1 MTRIFDALRK
11 ARSLG
16 PPAVA
21 PRPPAPATV
30 SAPTPFVSPAARP
43 QPFAAPAAFA
53 ALGEATAPRPVLPP
67 PTLVSLPS
75 LPPMGDDV
83 LREMGTLRVH
93 LESALT
99 ARTPRTVMLV
109 SAQGGEGT
117 TTVATQFAAA
127 LTRDGS
133 LRVLLVDAHARRPA
147 LTDWTA
153 SGTTKRSVFGVKL
166 RPGTSPDPANAARLR
181 LLPVP
186 EEFKGPGG
194 AIGAQVMRQ
203 LLDSVEAEFDW
214 IIVDGPPVLESPD
227 SASLATAADGVVLVV
242 QAGRTK
248 RPVLSRSVELL
259 RKAGARVLGTVLNRR
274 RLEIP
279 GFIYRRI

>member
-11 ARSLG
+11 ARAHGIPS
-16 PPAVA
+16 
-21 PRPPAPATV
+21 
-30 SAPTPFVSPAARP
+30 
-43 QPFAAPAAFA
+43 AAPA
-53 ALGEATAPRPVLPP
+53 PPVPVLPVAR
-67 PTLVSLPS
+67 PTLGGPVGLAPAVEAAPPRPLLPPPDLRALPA

-93 LESALT
+93 LESALPDKN
-99 ARTPRTVMLV
+99 PRTVMLV

-117 TTVATQFAAA
+117 TTVATQLAAA
-127 LTRDGS
+127 LARDGA
-133 LRVLLVDAHARRPA
+133 LRVLLMDAHARRPI
-147 LTDWTA
+147 LTERT
-153 SGTTKRSVFGVKL
+153 
-166 RPGTSPDPANAARLR
+166 RPGPAPRSLFGLKRRAGPEPDPATSERLR
-181 LLPVP
+181 VLPLS
-186 EEFKGPGG
+186 EEFRGPAGIT
-194 AIGAQVMRQ
+194 APAMRQ
-203 LLDSVEAEFDW
+203 LLESAQAGFDW

-227 SASLATAADGVVLVV
+227 AATLAIAADGVVMVV

-248 RPVLSRSVELL
+248 RPVLTRSVDLL

>member
-11 ARSLG
+11 SRPVGA
-16 PPAVA
+16 PAIE
-21 PRPPAPATV
+21 PPAPA
-30 SAPTPFVSPAARP
+30 ATPP
-43 QPFAAPAAFA
+43 
-53 ALGEATAPRPVLPP
+53 APRHASPLPGPVALAPPASPLPVLPLRP
-67 PTLVSLPS
+67 VPALVALPTL
-75 LPPMGDDV
+75 PPLGDDL

-99 ARTPRTVMLV
+99 ERVPRTVMLV

-127 LTRDGS
+127 LARDAS
-133 LRVLLVDAHARRPA
+133 LRVLLVDAHTRRPL
-147 LTDWTA
+147 LTEWIT
-153 SGTTKRSVFGVKL
+153 SGSPQRRLFGGKRK
-166 RPGTSPDPANAARLR
+166 PGGPAPDAAMSERLR
-181 LLPVP
+181 VLTLP
-186 EEFKGPGG
+186 EQFRTAGG
-194 AIGAQVMRQ
+194 ATQPAMRQ
-203 LLDSVEAEFDW
+203 LLDSVESGFDW

-227 SASLATAADGVVLVV
+227 AASLAGAAAGVVMVV

-248 RPVLSRSVELL
+248 RPVLSRSVDLL
-259 RKAGARVLGTVLNRR
+259 RKAGAHVLGTVLNRR

>member
-11 ARSLG
+11 ARFHA
-16 PPAVA
+16 PPSVA
-21 PRPPAPATV
+21 PPPPAPA
-30 SAPTPFVSPAARP
+30 APPFVIPAARS
-43 QPFAAPAAFA
+43 QSHGAPLAFA
-53 ALGEATAPRPVLPP
+53 ALGEVAAPRPMLPP
-67 PTLVSLPS
+67 PALVSLPS
-75 LPPMGDDV
+75 LPPMGEDV

-99 ARTPRTVMLV
+99 ARTPRTVILV

-127 LTRDGS
+127 LVRDNS

-147 LTDWTA
+147 LTEWTA
-153 SGTTKRSVFGVKL
+153 SGAPKRSAFGAMRK
-166 RPGTSPDPANAARLR
+166 PAPPPDPAASERLR

-186 EEFKGPGG
+186 DEYKGPGG
-194 AIGAQVMRQ
+194 AITAAVMRQ
-203 LLDSVEAEFDW
+203 LLDSVEAGFDW
-214 IIVDGPPVLESPD
+214 VIIDGSPVLESPD
-227 SASLATAADGVVLVV
+227 SASLATAADGVVMVV

>member
-11 ARSLG
+11 ARIVG
-16 PPAVA
+16 A
-21 PRPPAPATV
+21 PPAP
-30 SAPTPFVSPAARP
+30 PAAP
-43 QPFAAPAAFA
+43 VA
-53 ALGEATAPRPVLPP
+53 APRPVPPIGGPVALAATPASHARPALPMP
-67 PTLVSLPS
+67 ALKALPA
-75 LPPMGDDV
+75 LPALGDDL

-93 LESALT
+93 IESALT
-99 ARTPRTVMLV
+99 ERVPRTVMLV

-127 LTRDGS
+127 LARDET
-133 LRVLLVDAHARRPA
+133 LRVLLVDAHARRSLLTEWITSGSPQRRLLGGKRKPGPA
-147 LTDWTA
+147 
-153 SGTTKRSVFGVKL
+153 
-166 RPGTSPDPANAARLR
+166 PDPAMSERLR
-181 LLPVP
+181 VLTLPA
-186 EEFKGPGG
+186 EFRTPGG
-194 AIGAQVMRQ
+194 ATQPAMRQ
-203 LLDSVEAEFDW
+203 ILDSVEAGFDW

-227 SASLATAADGVVLVV
+227 AASFAGAAHGVVMVV

-248 RPVLSRSVELL
+248 RPVLSRSVDLL

>member
-11 ARSLG
+11 SRPFGA
-16 PPAVA
+16 PPAQT
-21 PRPPAPATV
+21 PAP
-30 SAPTPFVSPAARP
+30 
-43 QPFAAPAAFA
+43 AAPAAPRLQPPLSAPVALAPSAA
-53 ALGEATAPRPVLPP
+53 ALPVRPLRPAPALVGLPALPP
-67 PTLVSLPS
+67 L
-75 LPPMGDDV
+75 GDDL

-99 ARTPRTVMLV
+99 EHVPRIVMLV

-127 LTRDGS
+127 LARDAT
-133 LRVLLVDAHARRPA
+133 LRVLLIDAHARRPL
-147 LTDWTA
+147 LTEWIT
-153 SGTTKRSVFGVKL
+153 SGSAQRRLFGGKRKPSG
-166 RPGTSPDPANAARLR
+166 PAPDPAMSERLR
-181 LLPVP
+181 VLMLP
-186 EEFKGPGG
+186 EEFRIAG
-194 AIGAQVMRQ
+194 ATQPAMRQ
-203 LLDSVEAEFDW
+203 ILDSVESGFDW
-214 IIVDGPPVLESPD
+214 IIVDGSPVLESPD
-227 SASLATAADGVVLVV
+227 AASLGGAAAGVVMVV

-248 RPVLSRSVELL
+248 RPVLSRSVDLL